1 MEEIHLWRGS
11 AEQQALRRGSR
22 KSGQLAYFDR
32 QLDHPDWNRK
42 LVLDFGGNSGA
53 LLSDPACP
61 IRSEDYYCVDVLAEA
76 VAEGWQRFPR
86 AHWIHYDRYN
96 CSFNPE
102 GVTGLPIPD
111 LGIEFD
117 VILAYSVFTHTT
129 REDMND
135 LVSQLRNRLAPG
147 GVLAF
152 TFIDPHFKRRPHTG
166 TNLAWRLEKVS
177 ETNAEVD
184 VKVLLEQSRSAEW
197 CSLVD
202 GTALY
207 VNTNGVWSNNAQSC
221 MTYDVYYTTEF
232 LRQQF
237 PRSLIRPPA
246 NDEMQHC
253 CIMRRED

>member
-11 AEQQALRRGSR
+11 AEQQALRPRSR
-22 KSGQLAYFDR
+22 KSGQLAYFGR
-32 QLDHPDWNRK
+32 QLDYPDWSGK
-42 LVLDFGGNSGA
+42 LVLDFGGNSGG

-61 IRSEDYYCVDVLAEA
+61 IRSEDYYCVDVLAAA
-76 VAEGWQRFPR
+76 VDEGRQRFPR
-86 AHWIHYDRYN
+86 AHWIHYNRYN

-102 GVTGLPIPD
+102 GVAGLPIPD

-135 LVSQLRNRLAPG
+135 LVSQLRGRLSPG

-152 TFIDPHFKRRPHTG
+152 TFIDPHFERQPHTG
-166 TNLAWRLEKVS
+166 TNLKWRLEKVG
-177 ETNAEVD
+177 ETNPHVD
-184 VKVLLEQSRSAEW
+184 VKTLLEQSRGAEW

-207 VNTNGVWSNNAQSC
+207 LKANGVWTQNAQSC
-221 MTYDVYYTTEF
+221 MTYDVYYTPEF
-232 LRQQF
+232 LQKQF
-237 PRSLIRPPA
+237 PFSRIRPPV

-253 CIMRRED
+253 CIIRRED